1 MGLGKTKN
9 SRWELIDDS
18 YHPKF
23 DLWERIFDD
32 GEHYYETFLKGVN
45 PNYIFKSRDG
55 GKNHYDAEK
64 QYNYAKEL
72 FRDGYSM
79 LEVDHYIPGISYCN
93 LIAAYNQ
100 VEKETNLAP
109 CMVNRNG
116 YIKH

>member
-9 SRWELIDDS
+9 SRWELIDDC

-32 GEHYYETFLKGVN
+32 GEYYYETFLKGVN

-100 VEKETNLAP
+100 VKKETNLTP
-109 CMVNRNG
+109 CMANRNG

>member
-1 MGLGKTKN
+1 MLFEKTKN
-9 SRWELIDDS
+9 SRWELVDDF

-32 GEHYYETFLKGVN
+32 GEYYYETFPKGTN
-45 PNYIFKSRDG
+45 PNNIFKSRG
-55 GKNHYDAEK
+55 SSKNHYDAEK

-100 VEKETNLAP
+100 VKEETNLMP
-109 CMVNRNG
+109 CMANRNG